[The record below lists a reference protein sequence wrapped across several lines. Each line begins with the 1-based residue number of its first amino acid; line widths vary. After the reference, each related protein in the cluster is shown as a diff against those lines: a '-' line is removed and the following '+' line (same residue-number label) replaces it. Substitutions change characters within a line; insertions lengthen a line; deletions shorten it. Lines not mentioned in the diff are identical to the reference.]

1 MKTRINGSSKYN
13 QVQPLK
19 MMKINDIIIRLM
31 NNGKNVLPNSEEV
44 NKIAQILNKD
54 ASSIQLMVLNYE
66 FFVLLTEKHN

>member
-1 MKTRINGSSKYN
+1 
-13 QVQPLK
+13 
-19 MMKINDIIIRLM
+19 MMKINDIIIRHM

-54 ASSIQLMVLNYE
+54 ASSIQLMVLNYV